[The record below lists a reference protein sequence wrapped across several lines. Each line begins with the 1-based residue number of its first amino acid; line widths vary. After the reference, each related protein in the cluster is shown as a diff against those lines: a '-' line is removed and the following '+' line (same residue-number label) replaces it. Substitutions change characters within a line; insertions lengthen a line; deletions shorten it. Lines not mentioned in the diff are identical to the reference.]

1 MHKIYYMDYILKPIP
16 PLSHGIIKKS
26 AYIHETYVSYCTV
39 PRKYLYPSNEHK
51 WTMWLTLC
59 CCLTVGK
66 SGRTHGSQKEIFKV
80 HPEDVCVFRCVVCC

>member
-1 MHKIYYMDYILKPIP
+1 MDYILKPIP

-51 WTMWLTLC
+51 
-59 CCLTVGK
+59 
-66 SGRTHGSQKEIFKV
+66 
-80 HPEDVCVFRCVVCC
+80 